1 MTRTTTNNSHGNATT
16 AIAAIAKTTI
26 PTSTTATAAI
36 SKSSTVWTVNF
47 MNTVANSNHL
57 ISEKAKSSALPTTQD
72 RRPQPNNKM
81 EGAGALLCVIVIG
94 DWGWGIRTIDLITS
108 VATSLHL
115 IPFLSALIS

>member
-47 MNTVANSNHL
+47 MNRKAISNHF
-57 ISEKAKSSALPTTQD
+57 IRAKAKSSALPTTRD
-72 RRPQPNNKM
+72 RRPQLYKKM
-81 EGAGALLCVIVIG
+81 EGMGAVLCVIVIG
-94 DWGWGIRTIDLITS
+94 DWGWGVRIIDLITS

-115 IPFLSALIS
+115 IPLLVR